1 MNLYVGNLDFNT
13 TKERLHTMFAKYGTV
28 EEISIVTDRL
38 TDQYRS
44 FGSVT
49 MQNDGE
55 AEDAMR
61 AINGRIVGGRRI
73 VVIES
78 PPSAHQS
85 RKGNNS
91 EVRWWRRHI

>member
-13 TKERLHTMFAKYGTV
+13 TRSRLHEMFAKHGTV
-28 EEISIVTDRL
+28 EEVSIVTDRL

-44 FGSVT
+44 FGSVK

-55 AEDAMR
+55 AEQAIR
-61 AINGRIVGGRRI
+61 AINGRIVGGRRV

-78 PPSAHQS
+78 PPSAYHS
-85 RKGNNS
+85 RERNNN
-91 EVRWWRRHI
+91 EVRWWRRHV

>member
-1 MNLYVGNLDFNT
+1 MDLYVGDLDFNT
-13 TKERLHTMFAKYGTV
+13 TRERLHTMFAKYGTV
-28 EEISIVTDRL
+28 ESVSIVTDRL

-44 FGSVT
+44 FGSVK

-55 AEDAMR
+55 AEQAIR

-78 PPSAHQS
+78 LPGEHHS
-85 RKGNNS
+85 REGNNT
-91 EVRWWRRHI
+91 EVRRWRRHV

>member
-13 TKERLHTMFAKYGTV
+13 TRERLHTMFAKYGTV
-28 EEISIVTDRL
+28 EEVSIVSDRL

-49 MQNDGE
+49 MENDGE
-55 AEDAMR
+55 AEQAIR

-78 PPSAHQS
+78 PPRSYHS
-85 RKGNNS
+85 RERDK
-91 EVRWWRRHI
+91 EVRWWRRHV

>member
-13 TKERLHTMFAKYGTV
+13 TRERLHTMFAKYGTV
-28 EEISIVTDRL
+28 EKVSIVTDRL

-49 MQNDGE
+49 MENDGE
-55 AEDAMR
+55 AEQAVR
-61 AINGRIVGGRRI
+61 AINGRMVGGHRI

-78 PPSAHQS
+78 LQNAHHS
-85 RKGNNS
+85 RPGNNT
-91 EVRWWRRHI
+91 EARWWRRHV

>member
-1 MNLYVGNLDFNT
+1 MNLYVGNLDFST
-13 TKERLHTMFAKYGTV
+13 TRQRLHTMFAEYGTI
-28 EEISIVTDRL
+28 EEVSIVTDRL

-55 AEDAMR
+55 AEQAIR

-78 PPSAHQS
+78 PPHAHHN
-85 RKGNNS
+85 REGNN
-91 EVRWWRRHI
+91 EVRWWRRHV